1 MSSSNPATSQI
12 DHFVKNGANVFR
24 LPFGWNPAVGGQ
36 LGGTLNPS
44 WFTAYDKLVQYTLS
58 KGAYAILD
66 LHNYARWNGGIVG
79 QGGPTDAQLASV
91 WEQLA
96 KKYSSNAKVIF
107 GLMNEPH
114 DIPNIGTFAKT
125 LQVSVNAIRSA
136 GATSQYILLP
146 GSVRP
151 IFLPLAIPCLKCPFS
166 S

>member
-1 MSSSNPATSQI
+1 
-12 DHFVKNGANVFR
+12 
-24 LPFGWNPAVGGQ
+24 
-36 LGGTLNPS
+36 
-44 WFTAYDKLVQYTLS
+44 
-58 KGAYAILD
+58 

-146 GSVRP
+146 G
-151 IFLPLAIPCLKCPFS
+151 
-166 S
+166 